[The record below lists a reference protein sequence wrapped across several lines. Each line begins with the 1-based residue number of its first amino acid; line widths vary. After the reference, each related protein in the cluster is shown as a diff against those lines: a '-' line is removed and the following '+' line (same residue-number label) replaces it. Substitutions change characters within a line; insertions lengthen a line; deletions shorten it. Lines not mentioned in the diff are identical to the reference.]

1 MVVPAIGHGGAA
13 GFAVSLHAVEQA
25 AATDA
30 GAAAE
35 RHHTRAAL
43 AHAVRAAIAA
53 GHPVVHVARA
63 AQVSRAQAYV
73 WRDRRD

>member
-1 MVVPAIGHGGAA
+1 M
-13 GFAVSLHAVEQA
+13 SLRAVEQA
-25 AATDA
+25 AAADA

-35 RHHTRAAL
+35 HHHTRAAL

-53 GHPVVHVARA
+53 GHPVVHVAKA

-73 WRDRRD
+73 WRDQRH

>member
-1 MVVPAIGHGGAA
+1 M
-13 GFAVSLHAVEQA
+13 SLHAVARA
-25 AATDA
+25 AAADA

-35 RHHTRAAL
+35 HHQTRAAL

-63 AQVSRAQAYV
+63 GGISRAQAYI
-73 WRDRRD
+73 WRDRRH

>member
-1 MVVPAIGHGGAA
+1 MT
-13 GFAVSLHAVEQA
+13 LRAVEQA
-25 AATDA
+25 AVADA
-30 GAAAE
+30 SAAAE

-43 AHAVRAAIAA
+43 ARAVRAAIAA

-73 WRDRRD
+73 WRDQRH